1 MYGSFYNSHF
11 TNNNYCNYCGKSKK
25 KYTLFNKYFEDS
37 YLKSFFIIRFGKK
50 YRKLIIKSKFDVLV
64 LNQFHKQKLI
74 EFGVSQERIHIY
86 YNPLPI
92 DESNHYDEKSETVV
106 FAGRFNKN
114 KGIEEL
120 LEAWS
125 SSNFKNYKLILIGD
139 GNLRLKLQ
147 KIYDSKSI
155 IFVGENL
162 ILIQKTI

>member
-1 MYGSFYNSHF
+1 MIQ
-11 TNNNYCNYCGKSKK
+11 K
-25 KYTLFNKYFEDS
+25 ED
-37 YLKSFFIIRFGKK
+37 
-50 YRKLIIKSKFDVLV
+50 
-64 LNQFHKQKLI
+64 
-74 EFGVSQERIHIY
+74 
-86 YNPLPI
+86 
-92 DESNHYDEKSETVV
+92 ETVV

-155 IFVGENL
+155 IFVGEKSN
-162 ILIQKTI
+162 IDTKN